1 MATKFWEPRI
11 VRIPKGNGRFRE
23 IAIPSGDAIVQEA
36 MRAWRRC
43 LTRRLESLPDVDHIH
58 GFRPLRN
65 AVTNAEAHV
74 GYEYTVSV
82 DLQDF
87 FPSISDV
94 TVARVLLE
102 ASAAETAGGGVPPP
116 TPGTLW
122 WKLPSMDVLLTVN
135 GALPQ
140 GYPTSPAIANLVGL
154 DMDRP
159 IKAFLRL
166 VDPSAVYTRYAD
178 DLTVSTNDRSLSLAL
193 PAHLEAMCAA
203 AGFNLATKKTRV
215 QWAGAGRRV
224 VCGVAVGPDT
234 VYATRVSRRKLR
246 AAEHRLTKTGSERA
260 RMHAAGLREWTKL
273 RRPVVGRAMRGMVA
287 DAVVALSKGDDR
299 AYEQVAFKAECL
311 GTPEQVRAFREMV
324 VKKWEVG
331 CRGEDQ
337 KTTTG

>member
-23 IAIPSGDAIVQEA
+23 IAIPSGNLIVQEA
-36 MRAWRRC
+36 MRSWRRC
-43 LTRRLESLPDVDHIH
+43 LTRRLESCQDVEHIH
-58 GFRPLRN
+58 GFRALRN

-74 GYEYTVSV
+74 GFEYTVSV

-87 FPSISDV
+87 FPSISAV
-94 TVARVLLE
+94 TVERILVE
-102 ASAAETAGGGVPPP
+102 ASEGSKPA
-116 TPGTLW
+116 PGPAW
-122 WKLPSMDVLLTVN
+122 WKLPAMHLLLTVN

-154 DMDRP
+154 EMDRP
-159 IKAFLRL
+159 IKAFLRS

-178 DLTVSTNDRSLSLAL
+178 DLTVSTNDRSLALSL
-193 PAHLEAMCAA
+193 PSHLDAICSAS
-203 AGFNLATKKTRV
+203 GFLLAQKKTRV

-234 VYATRVSRRKLR
+234 VYATRASRRKLR
-246 AAEHRLTKTGSERA
+246 AAEHRSAKTGSERA
-260 RMHAAGLREWTKL
+260 KRHAAGLREWTKL

-287 DAVVALSKGDDR
+287 DAVVALANGDDR
-299 AYEQVAFKAECL
+299 AYEQVAFRAECL

-324 VKKWEVG
+324 VKKWEVS